1 VLQNI
6 NLKPKS
12 SNVTSND
19 AIAAKNIIDILFV
32 FIDGNIR
39 NDTKMTGF
47 TKGLILSQL
56 PGIRNGSKDYINGM
70 NSVSIKKLLDDIENQ
85 LRNRK

>member
-1 VLQNI
+1 MLC
-6 NLKPKS
+6 NLNFNPKP
-12 SNVTSND
+12 SNSND

-39 NDTKMTGF
+39 NDIKMSGF

-56 PGIRNGSKDYINGM
+56 PGIRNGSRDYINGM

-85 LRNRK
+85 LKNRK

>member
-1 VLQNI
+1 MLQNI
-6 NLKPKS
+6 NIKPS
-12 SNVTSND
+12 ISINRNND
-19 AIAAKNIIDILFV
+19 PEVAKNIVDILFV

-39 NDTKMTGF
+39 DDKNMTGF

-56 PGIRNGSKDYINGM
+56 PGIKSGSINYIDT
-70 NSVSIKKLLDDIENQ
+70 NSLRMKKLLDDIQNQ

>member
-1 VLQNI
+1 MLH
-6 NLKPKS
+6 NLNFNPKS
-12 SNVTSND
+12 SNIASND
-19 AIAAKNIIDILFV
+19 ATSAKNIIDILFV

-56 PGIRNGSKDYINGM
+56 PGIRSGSKDYINGM
-70 NSVSIKKLLDDIENQ
+70 NSVSIKKLLDDIEMQ
-85 LRNRK
+85 LKNRR